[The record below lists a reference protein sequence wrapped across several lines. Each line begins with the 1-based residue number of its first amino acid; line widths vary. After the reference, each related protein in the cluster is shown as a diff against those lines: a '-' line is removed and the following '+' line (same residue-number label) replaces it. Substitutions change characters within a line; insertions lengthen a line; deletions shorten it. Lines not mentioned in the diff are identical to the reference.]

1 MNRKDEL
8 ERALQAALDGQG
20 STRLQRVIRN
30 PYRMIAPVVNRKLGR
45 TRPISCPTFFG
56 ETFNGL
62 LPEAVTTQVW
72 RSTAYSA
79 EVCRAIMHVLE
90 PGDSFVDIGSHF
102 GFFSL
107 LAANLVGPQGR
118 TLSIEAMPETY
129 GYLSRNMAKF
139 VEEGRSRIHQGAA
152 FDTETTLTFKD
163 FGIVASSLN
172 TAFENRGIASLA
184 NAPRDVTVQARRGD
198 DILADADIVP
208 KIIKI
213 DAESAE
219 VFVLRGL
226 ENTLRTHRPALVM
239 ELGDSSE
246 DAEPQSA
253 TIWAILKDL
262 GYEAFVFEGPEPR
275 KFTID
280 PPVVYANVLFMPSAS

>member
-1 MNRKDEL
+1 MNKKEEF
-8 ERALQAALDGQG
+8 ERALHTAMGRQG
-20 STRLQRVIRN
+20 GSRLQRVMRS
-30 PYRMIAPVVNRKLGR
+30 PYRMIAPVIDRKIGR
-45 TRPISCPTFFG
+45 TRPVSCPTFFG

-72 RSTAYSA
+72 RSTAYSP

-107 LAANLVGPQGR
+107 LAANLVGPGGR
-118 TLSIEAMPETY
+118 TFSIEAMPETF
-129 GYLSRNMAKF
+129 GYLSRNMAGF
-139 VEEGRSRIHQGAA
+139 IEEGRSQVHHGAA

-172 TAFENRGIASLA
+172 TAFENRGASGLA
-184 NAPRDVTVQARRGD
+184 NAPRDVTVEARRGD
-198 DILADADIVP
+198 DILSEAGIVP
-208 KIIKI
+208 KLIKI

-226 ENTLRTHRPALVM
+226 ENTLRTHRPALIL
-239 ELGDSSE
+239 ELGDTPG

-253 TIWAILKDL
+253 TIWKILDEV
-262 GYEAFVFEGPEPR
+262 GYDSFVFEGPEPT
-275 KFTID
+275 KFPIES
-280 PPVVYANVLFMPSAS
+280 PVAYANVLFLPSAR